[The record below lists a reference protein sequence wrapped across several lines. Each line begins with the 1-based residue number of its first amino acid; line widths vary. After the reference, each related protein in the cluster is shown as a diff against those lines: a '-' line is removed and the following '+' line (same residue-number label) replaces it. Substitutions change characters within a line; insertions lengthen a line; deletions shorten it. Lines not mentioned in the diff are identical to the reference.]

1 MSNVNKLIMTL
12 HVCVVTT
19 RRILRIE
26 SNQLTCMDVF
36 PPLRGPIKSI
46 RGRSAILGSS
56 KLVLVEP
63 LPPLPLP
70 LPLPLLLLPEEV
82 EELVLSCMNERQRE
96 EFETTQECK
105 VSM

>member
-1 MSNVNKLIMTL
+1 M
-12 HVCVVTT
+12 
-19 RRILRIE
+19 
-26 SNQLTCMDVF
+26 NQLTCMDVF

-82 EELVLSCMNERQRE
+82 APMLPTEVAEPAPVASGGGGCCCIILAVPFSPYCIVPSAGYP
-96 EFETTQECK
+96 C
-105 VSM
+105 